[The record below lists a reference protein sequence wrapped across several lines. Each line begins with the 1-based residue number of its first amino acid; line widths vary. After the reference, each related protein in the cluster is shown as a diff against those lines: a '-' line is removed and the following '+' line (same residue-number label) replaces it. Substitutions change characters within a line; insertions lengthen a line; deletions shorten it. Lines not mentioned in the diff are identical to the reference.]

1 MEPGTNYADTRYQ
14 LPRIDIQPRAE
25 TLVAVITLGRVGGLG
40 CVAAPQDLE
49 GNFVAPGACFGHCVE
64 VDGYEVALGYT
75 STVNKPFGHFFVGDN
90 GELFLNCDLVRRHC
104 VARFLDCGV

>member
-1 MEPGTNYADTRYQ
+1 MRHACGQ
-14 LPRIDIQPRAE
+14 LYGIDVFGNKLAE
-25 TLVAVITLGRVGGLG
+25 TLVAVVTLGWACGLAG
-40 CVAAPQDLE
+40 VAAPQDLE
-49 GNFVAPGACFGHCVE
+49 GDFVAPSACFDHRVE
-64 VDGYEVALGYT
+64 VDGYEIALGNT